1 MPRPSGRF
9 CRDSNMKKEKL
20 IAAGTAAFGHRWQ
33 TDLSNA
39 LGVSDRTIRNWLSG
53 KYQIPS
59 TVSADIV
66 IILNRRKAEIIEAIA
81 MVTEKFLM
89 NSFTGSV
96 DTEENW
102 LSEMPTWNDDPK
114 ECQRQFDTL
123 IEVTKNDSGDWIEV
137 E

>member
-1 MPRPSGRF
+1 
-9 CRDSNMKKEKL
+9 MKKQQL
-20 IAAGTAAFGHRWQ
+20 IAAGFAAFGDRWQ
-33 TDLSNA
+33 TDIANA
-39 LGVSDRTIRNWLSG
+39 LGVSDRTIRNWVSG

-81 MVTEKFLM
+81 MATEKFLM
-89 NSFTGSV
+89 NPFTGSV

-102 LSEMPTWNDDPK
+102 LSEMSSWDEDPK

-123 IEVTKNDSGDWIEV
+123 IEVVKNEHGDWVEV
-137 E
+137 K

>member
-1 MPRPSGRF
+1 ME
-9 CRDSNMKKEKL
+9 KEKL
-20 IAAGTAAFGHRWQ
+20 IAAGVAAFGERWQ

-81 MVTEKFLM
+81 MVTEKYLM
-89 NSFTGSV
+89 NPFTGSV
-96 DTEENW
+96 DTEESW

-123 IEVTKNDSGDWIEV
+123 IEVTKNDNGDWVKV

>member
-1 MPRPSGRF
+1 MT
-9 CRDSNMKKEKL
+9 KEQL
-20 IAAGTAAFGHRWQ
+20 TAAGTAAFGQRWQ
-33 TDLSNA
+33 TEMADA
-39 LGVSDRTIRNWLSG
+39 LGVSDRTIRNWVSG

-81 MVTEKFLM
+81 MATEKFLM
-89 NSFTGSV
+89 NHYTGSV

-102 LSEMPTWNDDPK
+102 LEEMPTWDDDPK

-123 IEVTKNDSGDWIEV
+123 IEVAKNDNGDWFEV

>member
-81 MVTEKFLM
+81 MVTEKYLM
-89 NSFTGSV
+89 NPFTGSV

-123 IEVTKNDSGDWIEV
+123 IEVTKNDSGDWVKV